1 MATEFNRIP
10 TQFGGLLWCAKIDYL
25 FIIIKF
31 FDKQLSSIECTETKF
46 PKLREEKTGSD
57 MNSAKTG

>member
-25 FIIIKF
+25 FIIIKN

-46 PKLREEKTGSD
+46 PKLREK
-57 MNSAKTG
+57 K